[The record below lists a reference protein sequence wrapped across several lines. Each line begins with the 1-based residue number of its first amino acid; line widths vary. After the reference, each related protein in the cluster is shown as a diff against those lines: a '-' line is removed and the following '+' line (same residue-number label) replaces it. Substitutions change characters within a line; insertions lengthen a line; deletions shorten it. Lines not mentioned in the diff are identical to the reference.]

1 MKKSLTILLALT
13 FSVMF
18 SSTGFAKGTGIQIYF
33 IQVVK
38 FMSNPTTDWRIIQF
52 SEPDFSTFV
61 TRKDCEKE
69 LLKAISE
76 PDSRVAKENG
86 LSGEYVVKRTKLTK
100 TLEVINDR
108 GSWGYTKGKCVE
120 KYLSSHDV
128 KMMKKEWERWNGVE
142 LK

>member
-1 MKKSLTILLALT
+1 
-13 FSVMF
+13 
-18 SSTGFAKGTGIQIYF
+18 SSFAQSAGIQIYF

-38 FMSNPTTDWRIIQF
+38 FMSNPTTGWRIIQY

-61 TRKDCEKE
+61 TMKECEKE

-86 LSGEYVVKRTKLTK
+86 LSGEYVVKRHKSLK

-120 KYLSSHDV
+120 KYLSSRDV
-128 KMMKKEWERWNGVE
+128 KMMKKEWEKWNGMK
-142 LK
+142 LR